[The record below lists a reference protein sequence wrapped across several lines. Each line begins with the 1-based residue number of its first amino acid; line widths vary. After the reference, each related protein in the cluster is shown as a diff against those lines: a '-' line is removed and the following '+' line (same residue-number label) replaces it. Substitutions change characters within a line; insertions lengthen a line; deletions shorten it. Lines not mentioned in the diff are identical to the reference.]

1 MQNGETNIRVH
12 SDGVKLDDAVKGGV
26 GVGVKGITS
35 PAITQGEGKELA

>member
-12 SDGVKLDDAVKGGV
+12 SDGVKLDDAAKGV